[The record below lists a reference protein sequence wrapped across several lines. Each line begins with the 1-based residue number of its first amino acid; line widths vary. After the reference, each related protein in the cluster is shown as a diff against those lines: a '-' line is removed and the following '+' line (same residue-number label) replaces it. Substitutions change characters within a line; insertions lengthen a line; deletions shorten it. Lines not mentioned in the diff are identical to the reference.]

1 MMTKASLFETRSNF
15 SQIINK
21 VMHGEEHLVLRKN
34 IPVARIVPV
43 LESVKLKSKEL
54 IERIQA
60 VRSRVKKVS
69 IKELNEWKKV
79 GRL

>member
-1 MMTKASLFETRSNF
+1 MTKAGLFETRSNF

-34 IPVARIVPV
+34 VPVAKIVPIIENV
-43 LESVKLKSKEL
+43 LIQSKEL
-54 IERIQA
+54 INRIQA
-60 VRSRVKKVS
+60 IRSRVKKVTS
-69 IKELNEWKKV
+69 EEINEWKKE

>member
-1 MMTKASLFETRSNF
+1 MTKAGLFETRNNF

-34 IPVARIVPV
+34 VPVAKIVPIMENV
-43 LESVKLKSKEL
+43 LIQSKEL
-54 IERIQA
+54 INRIQTI
-60 VRSRVKKVS
+60 RSQVKKVAV
-69 IKELNEWKKV
+69 KEINEWKKE

>member
-1 MMTKASLFETRSNF
+1 MTKASLFETRSNF